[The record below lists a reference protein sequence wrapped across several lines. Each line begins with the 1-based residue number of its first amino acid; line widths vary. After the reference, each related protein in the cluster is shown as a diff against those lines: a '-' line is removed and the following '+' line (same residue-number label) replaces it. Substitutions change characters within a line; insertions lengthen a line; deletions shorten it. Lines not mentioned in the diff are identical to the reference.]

1 LDEGDLAG
9 LEFDWLASDR
19 DGHVALLTTAGGGF
33 VSPAAL
39 TQSSRYAEAIESL
52 LRLPE
57 CGVPLSFSRSPS
69 WVPEPL
75 VRRRLLRV
83 ALPTGGCAAQSCLP
97 RRACRAQSWS
107 CSPST
112 SSSGESNSP
121 HETGSGGSQ
130 RRRRDRDGVPVDRD
144 AAIWTITGA
153 PRDGGLRHEGV
164 ARGEGGDQC
173 SAPQLMTTSLML
185 GVRLSAGEPSPAA
198 ALEAIGFVPTDP
210 VLDRYGLRVCDSF
223 DRWSAGFRWGTCP
236 QRAW

>member
-1 LDEGDLAG
+1 LAR
-9 LEFDWLASDR
+9 LR
-19 DGHVALLTTAGGGF
+19 
-33 VSPAAL
+33 
-39 TQSSRYAEAIESL
+39 SR
-52 LRLPE
+52 R
-57 CGVPLSFSRSPS
+57 
-69 WVPEPL
+69 
-75 VRRRLLRV
+75 
-83 ALPTGGCAAQSCLP
+83 P
-97 RRACRAQSWS
+97 RRAPDDGGRRLRFARGAHAVQPIRRGDRVAASASGVWRAAVVFPISQLGTGTSGTTPTSSGRPTDGWLCRAVLSPSQGCRAQSWS